1 MSTAEGGPRA
11 PAVSII
17 VATARDTGCRRL
29 VQAVRAQFAASPET
43 DYEIVL
49 VLDGCPRYPW
59 LTGDEEDM
67 RVIVLPQR
75 LGIARARNTG
85 INASRGSLL
94 AFLDDDC
101 VPADTWLP
109 ELLRMSTKYRSS
121 TAFGGRVIATA
132 PSNLYSQLRDGVY
145 YYETFGAWYTDGA
158 SSEDV
163 FGAPYV
169 NGGNCAYRREAL
181 LGSGG
186 FDALLPAYSD
196 VELGRRLALAERAVL
211 SPAMAIHHDHP
222 SEFRQYM
229 IRCWRSGRARAVLWR
244 HRGYRQ
250 DSPLAVG
257 RTITANLMWHNAVH
271 RRRRI
276 TASPVR
282 VVTVLT
288 CQEIV
293 HGIGYT
299 YALLG
304 SLAGRRRPGDRAGGA
319 PGAGVA
325 AGTA

>member
-1 MSTAEGGPRA
+1 MSTAESGPRA

-17 VATARDTGCRRL
+17 VATARDSGCQRL

-43 DYEIVL
+43 SYEIVL

-59 LTGDEEDM
+59 LTGVEDDM
-67 RVIVLPQR
+67 RVIVLSQR

-85 INASRGSLL
+85 INASRGGLL

-109 ELLRMSTKYRSS
+109 ELLRMSAEYRSS

-145 YYETFGAWYTDGA
+145 YYETFGAWYTDGS

-163 FGAPYV
+163 LGAPYV

-196 VELGRRLALAERAVL
+196 VELGRRLALAKRAVL
-211 SPAMAIHHDHP
+211 SPRMAIHHDHP
-222 SEFRQYM
+222 SAFRQYM
-229 IRCWRSGRARAVLWR
+229 IRCWRSGRARAVLWW

-257 RTITANLMWHNAVH
+257 RTVAANLVWHNAVH

-282 VVTVLT
+282 VVAVLT
-288 CQEIV
+288 CQEII
-293 HGIGYT
+293 HGIGYA

-304 SLAGRRRPGDRAGGA
+304 SLVGRRRAGDCSGGA